1 MSLETIKIDKE
12 LKSKLDKVSAKA
24 PYLRGK
30 GKMIELDPDNEQHK
44 EWFEDDHN

>member
-1 MSLETIKIDKE
+1 MLLETIKIDKE

-30 GKMIELDPDNEQHK
+30 GKFIELDPNNEQHK
-44 EWFEDDHN
+44 EWFEDDNG